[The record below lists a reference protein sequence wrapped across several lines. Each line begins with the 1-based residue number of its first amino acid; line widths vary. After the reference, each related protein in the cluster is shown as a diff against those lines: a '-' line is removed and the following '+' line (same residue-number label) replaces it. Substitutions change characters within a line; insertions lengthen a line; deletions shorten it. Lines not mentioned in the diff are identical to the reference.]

1 MKTRFIVHA
10 LSAVVLCGAS
20 LLTPTL
26 GLAQA
31 KPLAAPS
38 ASVISY
44 GQFDNIAL
52 LRPAGRV
59 QQFVVLLTGGGDTPA
74 ASDRKLA
81 DTMVARG
88 AMVALVPMA
97 PFYRRLMADSQ
108 VSRCVYG
115 GGSVDNFAR
124 HVQAQDQMQTYI
136 EPLLV
141 GTGDAAAFA
150 YTLLVQSPADNFT
163 GAISVGFCPR
173 MSLDMPLCKA
183 NELSTQVAADGKTVD
198 LQPAGKLVAPWSA
211 SPPARGAA
219 CAVAAPGT
227 ASGATAASAFVRAV
241 PHATWIAPAPGAS
254 GAPGDGAD
262 GVPAGF
268 VAAYDQLAAQRV
280 ALGAPPAQ
288 LSDLPVV
295 EVPATGS
302 SAGNAN
308 GKRFAVLISG
318 DGGWASIDKGI
329 AAALARDGVPVVGV
343 DALRYFWTARTPEG
357 ISTDIDRVIRYY
369 AARWQRSEVL
379 LIGFSQGAD
388 VLPFV
393 YNRLPQRTKDSIRLN
408 VLLAPGQRAAFE
420 FHVANWLGKS
430 GDKPILPEAV
440 KLKAAN
446 TVCVYGIDEKADALC
461 PLLDAT
467 QTRMVAVPGGH
478 HLGGNYD
485 ALTAQLL
492 GFLPR

>member
-10 LSAVVLCGAS
+10 LAAAVLCGAT
-20 LLTPTL
+20 LLAPTL

-31 KPLAAPS
+31 RPLPAPS

-44 GQFDNIAL
+44 GQFDNITL
-52 LRPAGRV
+52 LRPAGQV
-59 QQFVVLLTGGGDTPA
+59 QQFVVLLTGGGETPA

-97 PFYRRLMADSQ
+97 PFYRRLIADSQ

-173 MSLDMPLCKA
+173 MALAMPLCKA
-183 NELSTQVAADGKTVD
+183 NELRTQVAADGKTVE
-198 LQPAGKLVAPWSA
+198 LQPAARLVAPWSA
-211 SPPARGAA
+211 SPPASAAACSAAVPDAAGAA
-219 CAVAAPGT
+219 A
-227 ASGATAASAFVRAV
+227 AFVRAV
-241 PHATWIAPAPGAS
+241 PNATWIAPAS
-254 GAPGDGAD
+254 GAATAGGAD
-262 GVPAGF
+262 GVPSGF
-268 VAAYDQLAAQRV
+268 VAAYDKLAAQRV

-295 EVPATGS
+295 EVPATG
-302 SAGNAN
+302 G
-308 GKRFAVLISG
+308 GKRLAVLISG
-318 DGGWASIDKGI
+318 DGGWASIDKRI
-329 AAALARDGVPVVGV
+329 AAALAKDGVPVVGV
-343 DALRYFWTARTPEG
+343 DSLRYFWTARTPEG
-357 ISTDIDRVIRYY
+357 IATDMDRVIRYY

-388 VLPFV
+388 VLPFI
-393 YNRLPQRTKDSIRLN
+393 YNRLPPRTRDSIKLN
-408 VLLAPGQRAAFE
+408 VLLAPGQKAAFE
-420 FHVANWLGKS
+420 FHVTNWLGKS

-446 TVCVYGIDEKADALC
+446 TVCFYGTDEKADALC
-461 PLLDAT
+461 PLLDAS
-467 QTRMVAVPGGH
+467 QTRTVAMPGGH
-478 HLGGNYD
+478 HLGGDYD
-485 ALTAQLL
+485 ALAAQML